1 MECVFRVSE
10 DKVQAE
16 FLYNDTAKTE
26 SIQNIIK
33 LLNENANDKFCYLHI
48 PINERDLFICSSTT
62 STIDLLV
69 RLKDKKLDEILRVDC
84 SGIYDMRDLL
94 NSENK
99 DESVSYVVLQVRGEL
114 KHQAMPSAFCFS
126 LFHI

>member
-10 DKVQAE
+10 DKVKAE

-33 LLNENANDKFCYLHI
+33 LLNENAKDKFCYLHI
-48 PINERDLFICSSTT
+48 SINERDLFIGTNT
-62 STIDLLV
+62 RSTINLLV
-69 RLKDKKLDEILRVDC
+69 RLKDKKPDEILRVDC

-114 KHQAMPSAFCFS
+114 KH
-126 LFHI
+126 